1 MARSKALPASPSAP
15 LSASAPAEGEVA
27 VPARA
32 SAQARLQMADIARM
46 AGVSVSTV
54 SRAMAGSPLVNAETR
69 QRVAELARSLNYT
82 INVGAQNLRLRQ
94 NRTVSVIVPFDP
106 HTRQHLSDPF
116 FLSMIGSIADALT
129 ERGHDML
136 LSRVD
141 ADRLDLASQF
151 FDTGRSI
158 GIILIGQWHHHDQ
171 LNQMA
176 VRGVPMVVW
185 GAKLPSQV
193 YATVGSDNIDGGRQ
207 ATAHLIAQGARRI
220 VFIGDP
226 ELPEIGQR
234 HEGYL
239 QAHADAGLS
248 ADPALLCRASFVREA
263 VQDAMRELV
272 ARNAQFDALFAGSD
286 LSAMTAIGVLRSLG
300 RRVPGDLLVAGYDDI
315 ELAAHFQPAL
325 TTVCQPIV
333 EAGQALVDALL
344 SQLAGERAETHL
356 LDTRLVVRESSLR
369 A

>member
-1 MARSKALPASPSAP
+1 
-15 LSASAPAEGEVA
+15 
-27 VPARA
+27 
-32 SAQARLQMADIARM
+32 M

-106 HTRQHLSDPF
+106 LTRQHLSDPF

-129 ERGHDML
+129 ERGYDML
-136 LSRVD
+136 LSRID

-158 GIILIGQWHHHDQ
+158 GIVLIGQWHHHDQ
-171 LNQMA
+171 LNAMA

-185 GAKLPSQV
+185 GAKLASQV
-193 YATVGSDNIDGGRQ
+193 YATVGSDNVDGGRQ
-207 ATAHLIAQGARRI
+207 ATAHLIAQGAQRI
-220 VFIGDP
+220 AFIGDTD
-226 ELPEIGQR
+226 LPEIGQR
-234 HEGYL
+234 FEGYCR
-239 QAHADAGLS
+239 AHAEAGLTP
-248 ADPALLCRASFVREA
+248 DPALCCRASFLRESVQEA
-263 VQDAMRELV
+263 VRDLV
-272 ARNAQFDALFAGSD
+272 ARNVAFDALFAGSD
-286 LSAMTAIGVLRSLG
+286 LSAMTAIAVLRGLG

-315 ELAAHFQPAL
+315 TLAAHFQPTL

-333 EAGQALVDALL
+333 EAGQALVDVLL
-344 SQLAGERAETHL
+344 SQLAGKRGEPRL
-356 LDTRLVVRESSLR
+356 LDTRLMVRESSLPS
-369 A
+369 